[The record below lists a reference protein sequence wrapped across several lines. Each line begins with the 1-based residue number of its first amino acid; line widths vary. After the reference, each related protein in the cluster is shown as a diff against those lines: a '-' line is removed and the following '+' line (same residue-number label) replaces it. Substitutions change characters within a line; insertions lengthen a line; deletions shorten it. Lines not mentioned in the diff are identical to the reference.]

1 MAHSGLYIMFLVTS
15 SGHPYQNV
23 YAPVLVLALLN
34 VAVPPAVKQNVYTVM
49 CGDAQGPIVHDG
61 AGNISA
67 MTNTTAAN
75 VPAVSPLHIVI
86 CKDNEQKYN
95 IIINHVWMYIVTSD
109 YMMHTGIT

>member
-1 MAHSGLYIMFLVTS
+1 MAHSGLYIIFLATS

-34 VAVPPAVKQNVYTVM
+34 VVVPPAAKQNVYTVM

-61 AGNISA
+61 AGDISA

-86 CKDNEQKYN
+86 CKDNEQKYITLLLTMYGCTLLQV
-95 IIINHVWMYIVTSD
+95 II
-109 YMMHTGIT
+109 